1 MMYILEKK
9 KLDQTLQTWCAK
21 YEVIAPQI
29 VDGYSQFLPLTP
41 NSKLTLNDFINTR
54 YPPKSL
60 FLPQSEVMLRYNPRR
75 GKLENVRVIPQKRI
89 IFGIHP
95 CDAAAFTLLDTVF
108 DTQEYRDPYWT
119 ARRSS
124 SIILGLGCTNPSS
137 TCFCTTVGYGPF
149 NHDGLDALL
158 TEMEDEYFVEVF
170 TEKAESLFSDLPFA
184 SEEKQNDV
192 ITLQNQVT
200 ESMATAFETDN
211 LKQTLDKLF
220 ESSYWTEIAES
231 CLGCGICTF
240 LCPTC
245 FCFDI
250 VDEVQ
255 RNERVRNW
263 DTCMFRIY
271 SQEAS
276 GHNPRPTRAER
287 TRQRLMH
294 KYSYWLDHIGKI
306 GCTGCGRCVR
316 NCPVG
321 LDIRAM
327 LRAATK
333 FESEVVH
340 AG

>member
-9 KLDQTLQTWCAK
+9 KLDQTLKSWSEK
-21 YEVIAPQI
+21 YEVFAPQK
-29 VDGYSQFLPLTP
+29 VEGFSQFLPVEASGELALTDP
-41 NSKLTLNDFINTR
+41 HNTR
-54 YPPKSL
+54 YPPKAL
-60 FLPQSEVMLRYNPRR
+60 FMPQSEALLRYNRRLDRLEEVNTPPKPR
-75 GKLENVRVIPQKRI
+75 L
-89 IFGIHP
+89 IFGIRP
-95 CDAAAFTLLDTVF
+95 CDAAAVTLLDTVF
-108 DTQEYRDPYWT
+108 NTEDNKDPFWAKRRDET
-119 ARRSS
+119 
-124 SIILGLGCTNPSS
+124 ILIGMGCVEPPQ

-149 NHDGLDALL
+149 NTAGLDALV
-158 TEMEDEYFVEVF
+158 TELDDIFAVEVLS
-170 TEKAESLFSDLPFA
+170 EKAQALFVDFPVA
-184 SEEKQNDV
+184 SEDQ
-192 ITLQNQVT
+192 QNQAQAVQT
-200 ESMATAFETDN
+200 HAEESMAPAFDTTD
-211 LKQTLDKLF
+211 LKQRLDLIF
-220 ESSYWTEIAES
+220 ESDYWAEIADS
-231 CLGCGICTF
+231 CLGCGVCTF

-276 GHNPRPTRAER
+276 GHNPRPTRKER

-294 KYSYWLDHIGKI
+294 KYSYWLGHIDKI

-316 NCPVG
+316 YCPVG

-327 LRAATK
+327 LRTASTL
-333 FESEVVH
+333 ESERVN

>member
-9 KLDQTLQTWCAK
+9 ELDQTLTNWSAK
-21 YEVIAPQI
+21 FEVFAPQK
-29 VDGYSQFLPLTP
+29 VEKYSQFLRLE
-41 NSKLTLNDFINTR
+41 NSSELELENPHNTR
-54 YPPKSL
+54 FPPKAL
-60 FLPQSEVMLRYNPRR
+60 FLPQSEVLQKYRPNLGQLEEVITTPKPRI
-75 GKLENVRVIPQKRI
+75 V
-89 IFGIHP
+89 FGIRP
-95 CDAAAFTLLDTVF
+95 CDAQAVTLLDTIF
-108 DTQEYRDPYWT
+108 DTQENGDPYWKVKREAT
-119 ARRSS
+119 KIIGMGCSS
-124 SIILGLGCTNPSS
+124 PSQ

-149 NHDGLDALL
+149 NHDGLDALI
-158 TEMEDEYFVEVF
+158 TELDDKYFIEVLS
-170 TEKAESLFSDLPFA
+170 EKSNSLFTHLPLA
-184 SEEKQNDV
+184 TE
-192 ITLQNQVT
+192 NQENHVHSFQT
-200 ESMATAFETDN
+200 KIKESMPVAFDTEN
-211 LKQTLDKLF
+211 LKEKLDKIF
-220 ESSYWTEIAES
+220 ESDYWAKISES

-255 RNERVRNW
+255 RNERIRNW

-276 GHNPRPTRAER
+276 GHNPRPTRKER

-316 NCPVG
+316 YCPVG

-327 LRAATK
+327 IRTASNV
-333 FESEVVH
+333 ESEVVNV
-340 AG
+340 